1 MPWRRP
7 NVEGEQAARLRRG
20 REAYGRQFGVPPEA
34 AEDRLRELV
43 GDRMAGEAVLAS
55 GGAWGTGAL
64 STRDRSLAVVSAL
77 VALGGVEARLGP
89 HLRLAMEHGV
99 DRDELDE
106 LLTLLAVYVGYAR
119 ASVAMEALRALGA
132 GGTGGTGPGGG
143 TVGGGGTGGTGP
155 GRAPASVTER
165 P

>member
-1 MPWRRP
+1 M
-7 NVEGEQAARLRRG
+7 EGEQAARLRRG
-20 REAYGRQFGVPPEA
+20 REAYGRQFAVPPEA

-55 GGAWGTGAL
+55 GGVWGTGTL
-64 STRDRSLAVVSAL
+64 TTRDRSLAVVSAL

-99 DRDELDE
+99 GRDELED

-119 ASVAMEALRALGA
+119 ASVAMEALRALDAGIAGTSGSTGA
-132 GGTGGTGPGGG
+132 AGDS
-143 TVGGGGTGGTGP
+143 VGSGD
-155 GRAPASVTER
+155 R